1 MPKHNYHDIILAPVI
16 TEKSANLAEQ
26 GVYVFSVKVGAN
38 KTHVKQAIEA
48 LFNVKVAKVNI
59 LNVKPKKRRVGKY
72 PGLTNRERRAFVTL
86 VEGDKI
92 ELN

>member
-1 MPKHNYHDIILAPVI
+1 MKSNYHDIIIAPVI
-16 TEKSANLAEQ
+16 TEKTAGLAENN
-26 GVYVFSVKVGAN
+26 VYVFSVKTTAN

-48 LFNVKVAKVNI
+48 LFNVKVVKVNI
-59 LNVKPKKRRVGKY
+59 MNVKPKKKRVGQY

-86 VEGDKI
+86 AEGNTI